1 MKKLFTLLLVAL
13 VGLLPAV
20 AQTTVTATFDFATV
34 TGDPSQ
40 GVTVDNATI
49 TGTSASIA
57 NGKLSLAKSATLT
70 FKAAEGYYITSI
82 YFTATSSWKL

>member
-20 AQTTVTATFDFATV
+20 AQTMVTATFDFATV

-49 TGTSASIA
+49 TGTSLSITNNQLNIEQNGELTVKADEGCYITKIEFSA
-57 NGKLSLAKSATLT
+57 NG
-70 FKAAEGYYITSI
+70 
-82 YFTATSSWKL
+82 SSWG